1 MNLGWQKNVT
11 WVSRLQ
17 CTQAAVESQLQVL
30 AKEHP
35 KDKVALVSF
44 NNDVTVIGDGL
55 QPSAVV
61 AGDKLVNEKELK
73 LVGSEFKVSA
83 AVKEAEGSLSKK
95 LWELEENGQTALGP
109 GLMVSIAMAG
119 QKPGSKVI
127 LCTDGL
133 ANIGCGRL
141 DSVETE
147 EELEVAQQFYSSAA
161 KFAKELGVAISV
173 VTIEGTHCSMELIGM
188 LAHETGGQVFSFSP
202 FVWIDWV
209 FTF

>member
-1 MNLGWQKNVT
+1 MNLGWKQNVT

-17 CTQAAVESQLQVL
+17 CTQAAVESQLQTL

-35 KDKVALVSF
+35 KDKVALVAF

-55 QPSAVV
+55 QPPIIV
-61 AGDKLVNEKELK
+61 AGDKLNDEKELK

-188 LAHETGGQVFSFSP
+188 LAHETGGQVF
-202 FVWIDWV
+202 I
-209 FTF
+209 